1 MRIRILLLP
10 LLGAVSL
17 LGVGLPAYAAQVA
30 QVGTATA
37 DGATPQVTSHAVD
50 HSASTVKAIAAY
62 WTPQRMTEAIAASA
76 PTSSSTSAVTVTLS
90 KSTSGAD
97 SPASVKS
104 PAGVRV
110 LSRPT
115 GAMRLGPMS
124 ARPDNLSTAVTQGRV
139 FFYNAVTNVDASC
152 SGGTVNTP
160 NGDMVITAA
169 HCVYANFSYMQD
181 WIYVPGYYNGP
192 TGWGTWFASNMGVT
206 ASWKFN
212 ANPYD
217 DFAIVNVAPAS
228 NGVSLVKTAGA
239 NGLVSDQSYNQNVV
253 IWGYPGA
260 YNNGLTPEYCVTSTF
275 QSGSLVGAP
284 CNLSQGASGGPW
296 LTSYN
301 ATTGLGYEFGE
312 TSTESASLT
321 DNYSPY
327 FGSDFITLYDQNV
340 GF

>member
-1 MRIRILLLP
+1 MRARILLLP

-17 LGVGLPAYAAQVA
+17 LGVGLPAHAA

-37 DGATPQVTSHAVD
+37 AAATPQVISHAVD
-50 HSASTVKAIAAY
+50 HSASTEKAIAAY
-62 WTPQRMTEAIAASA
+62 WTPQRMREAIAASA
-76 PTSSSTSAVTVTLS
+76 PKSSSTSAVTLPN
-90 KSTSGAD
+90 STAGAN
-97 SPASVKS
+97 P
-104 PAGVRV
+104 PAGVKV

-115 GAMRLGPMS
+115 GPERLGPMGV
-124 ARPDNLSTAVTQGRV
+124 RPDNLATAVTQGRV
-139 FFYNAVTNVDASC
+139 FFHNGVTNLNASC
-152 SGGTVNTP
+152 SAGTVNTP

-192 TGWGTWFASNMGVT
+192 TVWGTWFASNMGVT
-206 ASWKFN
+206 GAWKFN
-212 ANPYD
+212 ANPND

-228 NGVSLVKTAGA
+228 NGLSLVKTTGA
-239 NGLVSDQSYNQNVV
+239 NGLVSDQPYTQSVV
-253 IWGYPGA
+253 IWGYPGS
-260 YNNGLTPEYCVTSTF
+260 YNDGLTPEYCITSTF

-312 TSTESASLT
+312 TSSESASLT

-327 FGSDFITLYDQNV
+327 FGSDFITLYDQDV
-340 GF
+340 GL

>member
-1 MRIRILLLP
+1 MRARILLLP

-17 LGVGLPAYAAQVA
+17 LGIGLPAYAAH
-30 QVGTATA
+30 GSTATA
-37 DGATPQVTSHAVD
+37 AGARPLVTSHAVD
-50 HSASTVKAIAAY
+50 HSASTMKAIAAY
-62 WTPQRMTEAIAASA
+62 WTPQRMREAIAASA
-76 PTSSSTSAVTVTLS
+76 PKSSPTPAVTLP
-90 KSTSGAD
+90 KST
-97 SPASVKS
+97 ASAS
-104 PAGVRV
+104 LPAGVTV

-115 GAMRLGPMS
+115 GAKRLGPTGV
-124 ARPDNLSTAVTQGRV
+124 RPDNLATTATQGRV
-139 FFYNAVTNVDASC
+139 FFHNGVTNQNASC

-160 NGDMVITAA
+160 KGDMVVTAA

-181 WIYVPGYYNGP
+181 WIYVPAYYNGP
-192 TGWGTWFASNMGVT
+192 TGWGTWFASNMAVT
-206 ASWKFN
+206 SAWRFN
-212 ANPYD
+212 ANPND

-239 NGLVSDQSYNQNVV
+239 NGLVTDQSYNQSVV

-260 YNNGLTPEYCVTSTF
+260 YNNGLTPEYCITSTF

-327 FGSDFITLYDQNV
+327 FGSDFITLYNQNV